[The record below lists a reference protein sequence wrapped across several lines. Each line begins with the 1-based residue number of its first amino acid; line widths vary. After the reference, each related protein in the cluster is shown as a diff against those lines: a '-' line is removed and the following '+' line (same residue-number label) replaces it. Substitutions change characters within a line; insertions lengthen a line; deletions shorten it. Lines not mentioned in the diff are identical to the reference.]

1 MVNIKKL
8 SDYNFKTVYNTYVIA
23 EIGINHNGD
32 LKTAI
37 DIVKSAAKTGCDA
50 VKFQTYISEKRAP
63 KKKNKELYD
72 ILKKC
77 ELSFSDFTEI
87 KKCCDEYD
95 IEFISTAFD
104 EESIDFLNDI
114 NMDIFKISSFDLINH
129 KLLKKIASL
138 NKTNI
143 ISVGMGNK
151 KEIAEAYN
159 ILSSNKNTKNAILHC
174 ISSYPTPVESAKLAS
189 INYLKNEY
197 DNCIIGQSDHTSG
210 IIVPAY
216 AVAAGA
222 QVIEKHY
229 KINTEMDCID
239 SIVSITEEEMINLV
253 KEIRNIE
260 KIFGSAKEDVL
271 EIEKG
276 ALQYRRS
283 NIL

>member
-1 MVNIKKL
+1 
-8 SDYNFKTVYNTYVIA
+8 
-23 EIGINHNGD
+23 
-32 LKTAI
+32 
-37 DIVKSAAKTGCDA
+37 
-50 VKFQTYISEKRAP
+50 
-63 KKKNKELYD
+63 
-72 ILKKC
+72 
-77 ELSFSDFTEI
+77 
-87 KKCCDEYD
+87 
-95 IEFISTAFD
+95 
-104 EESIDFLNDI
+104 
-114 NMDIFKISSFDLINH
+114 
-129 KLLKKIASL
+129 
-138 NKTNI
+138 
-143 ISVGMGNK
+143 MGNK

-276 ALQYRRS
+276 SLQYRRS